1 MPYLKISTNQPME
14 QVKRKNLLQQA
25 SIQVAERLGKSEK
38 YVMVELSFNPA
49 MAFAG
54 TTLPCA
60 YVEMK
65 SIGLAD
71 TRTTELSAA
80 ICNLLQTE
88 MDIPPERTYIEF
100 MDVPRKLWGWNS
112 RTF

>member
-1 MPYLKISTNQPME
+1 MPYLKISTNQPMGE
-14 QVKRKNLLQQA
+14 AKRENLLQQA
-25 SIQVAERLGKSEK
+25 SSQVAERLGKSEK

-49 MAFAG
+49 MTFAG
-54 TTLPCA
+54 TTRPCA

-65 SIGLAD
+65 SIGLVD

-80 ICNLLQTE
+80 ICKLLQTE
-88 MDIPPERTYIEF
+88 MDISPERTYIEF